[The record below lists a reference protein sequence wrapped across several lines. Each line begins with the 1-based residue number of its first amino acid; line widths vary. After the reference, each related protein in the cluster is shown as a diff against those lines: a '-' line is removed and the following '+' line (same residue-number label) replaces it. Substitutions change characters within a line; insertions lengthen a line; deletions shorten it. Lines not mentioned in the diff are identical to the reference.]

1 MFVSAA
7 RHLRAVI
14 ALSPKPASIRA
25 VIEPT
30 EPQVIVDELPVL
42 RRSLRIAVVTETYPP
57 EVNGVAA
64 TIACLVE
71 RLRARNHEVQLVRP
85 RQHRADGRATAEGFH
100 EVLMRGLPIPGY
112 PGLKMGLPSKRG
124 LVQLWTARRPD
135 IVHIAT
141 EGPLGWSALQ
151 AALRLGLPVS
161 SDFRTNF
168 HAYSRHYGIGWLH
181 EPIIAY
187 LRRFHNLARCTMVP
201 TEALRRALAEY
212 GFRNLIVLARGVDTR
227 LFDPARR
234 SDELRRS
241 WGAGP
246 ESVVVLHVGRLAQEK
261 NLGTLAA
268 VHRVVRRRNPGV
280 KLVLVGDGPA
290 RKWLQLEC
298 PDAHFAGMRTG
309 EDLAAHYASGD
320 LFVFPSLTETFGNV
334 TPEAMASGLPV
345 LAYNYAAAGAL
356 IRSGHNGM
364 VAQFGD
370 TRDFVERAARL
381 VQDRATLREMG
392 RRARETACAMGWERI
407 VAQVESVFVS
417 TIDEARP
424 ARRAVLQP
432 GLPSH

>member
-1 MFVSAA
+1 M
-7 RHLRAVI
+7 LQVI
-14 ALSPKPASIRA
+14 VLSPKPASIGA

-30 EPQVIVDELPVL
+30 EPETIVEAVPAM
-42 RRSLRIAVVTETYPP
+42 RRSLRIAVVSETYPP

-64 TIACLVE
+64 TIARLIE
-71 RLRARNHEVQLVRP
+71 GLRARNHEVQLIRP
-85 RQHRADGRATAEGFH
+85 RQHHADEGAAGERFH
-100 EVLMRGLPIPGY
+100 EVLTRGLPIPRY
-112 PGLKMGLPSKRG
+112 PNLKMGLPSKPA

-135 IVHIAT
+135 VVHIAT

-151 AALRLGLPVS
+151 AAHRLRLPVS

-181 EPIIAY
+181 KPIMAY
-187 LRRFHNLARCTMVP
+187 LRKFHNLAHCTMVP
-201 TEALRRALAEY
+201 TEALRRVLAGY

-246 ESVVVLHVGRLAQEK
+246 QSLVVLHVGRLAPEK

-268 VHRVVRRRNPGV
+268 VHRVARRKNPGA

-290 RKWLQLEC
+290 RKWLQSEC
-298 PDAHFAGMRTG
+298 PDAHFAGMRSG

-320 LFVFPSLTETFGNV
+320 LFIFPSLTETFGNV

-356 IRSGHNGM
+356 IRSGHNG
-364 VAQFGD
+364 VLARFGD
-370 TRDFVERAARL
+370 TRDLVERAARL
-381 VQDRATLREMG
+381 VQDQATLRQMG
-392 RRARETACAMGWERI
+392 LRARETACAIGWERI
-407 VAQVESVFVS
+407 VEQVESVFIS
-417 TIDEARP
+417 TINEAP
-424 ARRAVLQP
+424 LARRVTPQAE
-432 GLPSH
+432 LPAP

>member
-1 MFVSAA
+1 M
-7 RHLRAVI
+7 
-14 ALSPKPASIRA
+14 LSPRSASIAA
-25 VIEPT
+25 VIEPSDP
-30 EPQVIVDELPVL
+30 EIIVDEVAAV
-42 RRSLRIAVVTETYPP
+42 RRSLRIAFITETYPP

-64 TIACLVE
+64 TIARLIE
-71 RLRARNHEVQLVRP
+71 GLRARNHEVQLIRP
-85 RQHRADGRATAEGFH
+85 RQHHADDGAAGERFH
-100 EVLMRGLPIPGY
+100 EVLMRGLPIPRY
-112 PGLKMGLPSKRG
+112 PNLKMGLPSKRA

-151 AALRLGLPVS
+151 AAQRLRLPVS

-168 HAYSRHYGIGWLH
+168 HAYSKHYGIGWLH
-181 EPIIAY
+181 KPIMAY
-187 LRRFHNLARCTMVP
+187 LRKFHNLAHCTMVP
-201 TEALRRALAEY
+201 TESLKRALAEY
-212 GFRNLIVLARGVDTR
+212 GFRNLLVLSRGVDTQ

-246 ESVVVLHVGRLAQEK
+246 ESLVLLHVGRLAQEK

-268 VHRVVRRRNPGV
+268 VYRVARRQRPGV

-290 RKWLQLEC
+290 RKWLQSEC
-298 PDAHFAGMRTG
+298 PEAHFAGMRSG

-345 LAYNYAAAGAL
+345 LAYNYAAAGTL
-356 IRSGHNGM
+356 IRSGHNG
-364 VAQFGD
+364 VLARFGD
-370 TRDFVERAARL
+370 APDFVDRAARM
-381 VQDRATLREMG
+381 VEDHAPLRQMG

-407 VAQVESVFVS
+407 VAQVESVFVA
-417 TIDEARP
+417 TMNEALL
-424 ARRAVLQP
+424 ARRATLRAQRQA
-432 GLPSH
+432 S